1 MRTTAQKT
9 FLGVV
14 AVFMLVVVGCGGQ
27 GGDEGSIAEEFDLSG
42 PQNTAQFAVGS
53 ETFTEQRILGQVTVQ
68 ALRAAGADVAD
79 STGLGDNEAVR
90 QALVDGDIDVY
101 WEYTATG
108 WLVFLTNTNPISD
121 PREQYEAVAEQDL
134 EQNDIRWLQPA
145 PANNTYTIV
154 SSQETTRELGVESI
168 SDLARLVEE
177 NPEQARLCFSNEN
190 DFRTRADGL
199 PGLEEAYGVR
209 FTQEN
214 LLVVPLDAV
223 YEFVA
228 QGERCNFGVAFLTSG
243 LLEQQDLTLLEDDE
257 NFFAVYNPA
266 PTMKDET
273 LQEYPQLEQLFEP
286 IAEELDTE
294 TLRELNSAVEVEGE
308 SPERVAE
315 DWLRE
320 NGFTG

>member
-1 MRTTAQKT
+1 MRKV
-9 FLGVV
+9 FLGLSV
-14 AVFMLVVVGCGGQ
+14 LVLTIFVIGCGQ
-27 GGDEGSIAEEFDLSG
+27 GSGDGGSIAEEFDLSG
-42 PQNTAQFAVGS
+42 PQSTAQFVVGS
-53 ETFTEQRILGQVTVQ
+53 ETFAEQRILGQIAIQ
-68 ALRAAGADVAD
+68 ALEAAGADVAD
-79 STGLGDNEAVR
+79 STGLGGNEAVR
-90 QALVDGDIDVY
+90 QALIDDDIDIY

-108 WLVFLTNTNPISD
+108 WLVFLANTDPISD
-121 PREQYEAVAEQDL
+121 PQEQYEAVAEQDL
-134 EQNDIRWLQPA
+134 EQNNIRWLRPA

-154 SSQETTRELGVESI
+154 SNQQTARELGVENI

-177 NPEQARLCFSNEN
+177 NPEQATLCFGNEN

-199 PGLEEAYGVR
+199 PGLEQAYGVR
-209 FTQEN
+209 FTEEN
-214 LLVVPLDAV
+214 LVVVPLDAV

-243 LLEQQDLTLLEDDE
+243 LLEQRDLTVLEDDE

-273 LQEYPQLEQLFEP
+273 LQEYPQLEELFAP

-308 SPERVAE
+308 SPEDVAE
-315 DWLRE
+315 RWLRE
-320 NGFTG
+320 NGFIG